1 MNKLVKA
8 IKALGMVLRKPV
20 LLNRI
25 LSDPDTWEDHVN
37 QKYSMVGGLPQVE
50 FDQLHLDSEVKI
62 APVTFLDGGSLPTDL
77 ALLRCLAGW
86 FESCSYFEIGT
97 WRGESVANVADV
109 ASDCLT
115 LNLSPGE
122 MKERGISDRYID
134 VHGHFSRGMSN
145 VRQLHGDSR
154 SFDFKGLG
162 RQFDLIFI
170 DGDHHYDCVRN
181 DTEKVISHLV
191 HEKSIIVWH
200 DYAYNPEQL
209 RFEVMAAI
217 LDGTPDSMHEHLYH
231 IGHTKCA
238 VYIAPQWNKKYKSCD
253 FINPVIPE
261 QYFELVL
268 MNKRMKQT

>member
-1 MNKLVKA
+1 MNKLAKA
-8 IKALGMVLRKPV
+8 VKALGMVLRRPA

-25 LSDPDTWEDHVN
+25 LSDPDTWEHHVST
-37 QKYSMVGGLPQVE
+37 KYHMGGGLPQIG
-50 FDQLHLDSEVKI
+50 FDHLHQDSEVRI

-86 FESCSYFEIGT
+86 FDSCSYFEIGT

-109 ASDCLT
+109 ASECFT
-115 LNLSPGE
+115 LNLSPEE
-122 MKERGISDRYID
+122 MKERGISDRYIN
-134 VHGHFSRGMSN
+134 VHGHFSREMSN
-145 VRQLHGDSR
+145 VHQLYGNSR

-162 RQFDLIFI
+162 RQFDLVFI
-170 DGDHHYDCVRN
+170 DGDHHYDYVRK
-181 DTEKVISHLV
+181 DTEQVISHLV

-200 DYAYNPEQL
+200 DYAYNPEEL
-209 RFEVMAAI
+209 RYEVLAAI
-217 LDGTPDSMHEHLYH
+217 LDATPENMHPHLYH

-238 VYIAPQWNKKYKSCD
+238 VYIAPQWNKQFTSRA

-268 MNKRMKQT
+268 MNKRQKQI

>member
-8 IKALGMVLRKPV
+8 IKALGMVLRKPA

-25 LSDPDTWEDHVN
+25 LSDPDTWESHVSSN
-37 QKYSMVGGLPQVE
+37 YSMGGGFPQVA
-50 FDQLHLDSEVKI
+50 FDHLHQDSETKI

-86 FESCSYFEIGT
+86 FDSCSYFEIGT

-109 ASDCLT
+109 ATECMT
-115 LNLSPGE
+115 LNLSPVE
-122 MKERGISDRYID
+122 MKERGISDRYIN
-134 VHGHFSRGMSN
+134 VHGYFSKEMSN
-145 VRQLHGDSR
+145 VHQLYGNSR
-154 SFDFKGLG
+154 SFDFKGLEKK
-162 RQFDLIFI
+162 FDLIFV
-170 DGDHHYDCVRN
+170 DGDHHYDYIKM
-181 DTEKVISHLV
+181 DTEQVISHLI

-209 RFEVMAAI
+209 RYEVMAAI
-217 LDGTPDSMHEHLYH
+217 LDGTPDSMHAHLYH

-238 VYIAPQWNKKYKSCD
+238 VYISPLWNKQFTTGD
-253 FINPVIPE
+253 FINPVIPD

-268 MNKRMKQT
+268 TNKRLKRT